1 MKKLN
6 QSKTMFLVVSTAYI
20 IGVAILQFSFRDQI
34 NESISMNVAFGFATA
49 VAMICTY
56 KLWKEK

>member
-1 MKKLN
+1 
-6 QSKTMFLVVSTAYI
+6 MFLVVSTAYI